1 MKYKYRDFTLTVDE
15 PTVILRGKPLS
26 EVGWGPYQF
35 PSLCRTKSGA
45 IRYTC
50 MGPGRRDDVDG
61 YETGFLPFGRVSED
75 NGMTWRE
82 ITAADEPIGVPL
94 SNGHYYYPP
103 KAKNAF
109 RAEWIHKYTP
119 DIPSPGMAPYGLPF
133 PEYYDAD
140 RIPEYP
146 VHPTAYDYDPETG
159 MTESF
164 AMDIHWP
171 HLAITVH
178 YPGTEREM
186 VYPIETLM
194 SSMGHIMTDT
204 DGTLYISTYQAGFS
218 SETGEPAFYSTVK
231 ILKSADNGRTWNYL
245 SEILTD
251 PALRTEK
258 TAGGFDGFCEP
269 YMERMP
275 DGSFL
280 ILIRMGSNV
289 PSYYARSTD
298 HGKTWS
304 KPEIFDKVGVF
315 PQLLTLG
322 CGVTLASYG
331 RLGVYLRATSDETGL
346 CWEDP
351 IDLNV
356 PMNGEGSC
364 CYTSMLALDDN
375 NALVAYSHFQYPD
388 SDGIPKKTLLVRKI
402 KVNN

>member
-1 MKYKYRDFTLTVDE
+1 MEYNYRNFKLTVGE
-15 PTVILRGKPLS
+15 PEVILRGKTYK

-35 PSLCRTKSGA
+35 PALCRTKSGA

-50 MGPGRRDDVDG
+50 TGPGSRDDVDG
-61 YETGFLPFGRVSED
+61 YETEFLPFGRVSED

-82 ITAADEPIGVPL
+82 ITADDEPLGVPL

-109 RAEWIHKYTP
+109 YADWIHKYTP
-119 DIPSPGMAPYGLPF
+119 DVPPPGMRGLNPSL
-133 PEYYDAD
+133 YDAD

-146 VHPTAYDYDPETG
+146 MHPTAYDYDPETG
-159 MTESF
+159 KTEPF

-171 HLAITVH
+171 HLAVTLC

-186 VYPIETLM
+186 IYPVEMLM
-194 SSMGHIMTDT
+194 GNMGHTMADT
-204 DGTLYISTYQAGFS
+204 DGTLYFCTYQNGFS
-218 SETGEPAFYSTVK
+218 SETGEPAFYYTVK
-231 ILKSADNGRTWNYL
+231 ILKSADNGRTWDYL
-245 SEILTD
+245 SEFLSD
-251 PALRTEK
+251 PAMRTEK
-258 TAGGFDGFCEP
+258 TAPGFEGLCEP

-280 ILIRMGSNV
+280 ILMRTGSCV

-298 HGKTWS
+298 HGKTWT
-304 KPEIFDKVGVF
+304 KPEIFDKVGVL

-351 IDLNV
+351 IDLDV
-356 PMNGEGSC
+356 PMNGQGSC
-364 CYTSMLALDDN
+364 CYTSMIALDDTT
-375 NALVAYSHFQYPD
+375 ALIAYSHFQYPD
-388 SDGIPKKTLLVRKI
+388 SDGIPKKTLLLRRISVTK
-402 KVNN
+402 

>member
-1 MKYKYRDFTLTVDE
+1 MEYQYRNFKLTVGE
-15 PTVILRGKPLS
+15 PEVILRGKPYE

-50 MGPGRRDDVDG
+50 AGPGSRDDVDG
-61 YETGFLPFGRVSED
+61 YEKSSIPFGRISED
-75 NGMTWRE
+75 NGETWRE
-82 ITAADEPIGVPL
+82 ITADDEALGVPL

-103 KAKNAF
+103 KPKNAF
-109 RAEWIHKYTP
+109 RAEWIRKYTP
-119 DIPSPGMAPYGLPF
+119 DIPSSGMAPWGPY

-146 VHPTAYDYDPETG
+146 VHPTAYDYDPETKK
-159 MTESF
+159 TEAF
-164 AMDIHWP
+164 AMDIHWQ
-171 HLAITVH
+171 HLAVAVY

-186 VYPIETLM
+186 IYPIEMLM
-194 SSMGHIMTDT
+194 GSMGHTMADT

-218 SETGEPAFYSTVK
+218 SETGKPTPYSAVK
-231 ILKSADNGRTWNYL
+231 ILCSADNGRTWNYL

-280 ILIRMGSNV
+280 ILIRLGSNV

-304 KPEIFDKVGVF
+304 KPEIFDKVGVY

-331 RLGVYLRATSDETGL
+331 RFGVYLRATSDETGL

-351 IDLNV
+351 IDLGV
-356 PMNGEGSC
+356 PLHGQGSC
-364 CYTSMLALDDN
+364 CYTSMIALDDTS
-375 NALVAYSHFQYPD
+375 ALVAYSHFQYPD
-388 SDGIPKKTLLVRKI
+388 SDGIPKKTLLLRRISVTK
-402 KVNN
+402 